1 MRQDKLTQT
10 RFYKATYPQEY
21 IKRILQMPTEKL
33 KERLENAK
41 RNVDYLKNGIHKGYF
56 GKEMEALALARML
69 RESYLIQ
76 RINHQMQG
84 VFK

>member
-41 RNVDYLKNGIHKGYF
+41 HNVDYLKNGIRKGYF
-56 GKEMEALALARML
+56 GKEMEVLALARML
-69 RESYLIQ
+69 RETNLL
-76 RINHQMQG
+76 RTINKNLKG